1 MLDLLTRPQPA
12 HTREVVTQ
20 ELRVQLGDPEEADI
34 LLDRLWDAWELLDE
48 LKHRLG
54 KRAARR
60 LLCTPAPR
68 LPDAVHW
75 HSYDAL
81 LSRGGK

>member
-1 MLDLLTRPQPA
+1 MLDLLARPQPA
-12 HTREVVTQ
+12 HTRE
-20 ELRVQLGDPEEADI
+20 EAAKDLRVQIGDPEEADL
-34 LLDRLWDAWELLDE
+34 LLDRLRDAWELLDE

-54 KRAARR
+54 KRRARR

-68 LPDAVHW
+68 LPDAAHW